1 MTRIDARP
9 AADTRP
15 GLKREIGLWT
25 ATAMVIGN
33 MIGSG
38 VFLLPAALAGVA
50 LVYGSSALL
59 AWVVTGVG
67 AMLLAGVFATM
78 GRAYPR
84 TGGPYAYARR
94 AFGDFVGFQTAW
106 GYWIAAWVG
115 NAAIAIAFVGYTTV
129 VWPGL
134 SESTLAMAMLAVGAI
149 WLLTFVNILG
159 VREGGRVQV
168 VTTILKFVPL
178 AVIGVI
184 GLFSFNADHFR
195 PFMDTTGTMGRD
207 TLTFLEGITAAIGLT
222 LWAFIGLESA
232 TVPAEEVKD
241 PERTIPRATYIGTAA
256 TTLIYIVATVAVMGI
271 IPLATLAG
279 SEAPFADA
287 ATEVFGGTWGKWVAV
302 IGMIS
307 AFGALNGWTLLT
319 ARISLAAAEDGLFPR
334 AFGKLHGKRRTP
346 VMGLVA
352 AAVLVTGLVFM
363 NYNASLVDQF
373 TFMLLLA
380 TLTTVV
386 PYAFAAAAELLLFIR
401 EPERFT
407 ERKMVRDAVIAGL
420 GFGYAL
426 WAMYATGSES
436 IAKGYI
442 LLMLGIPIFL
452 WMRRRRQTDR
462 IPIRTEHVEPPLE
475 LDETPVVVPDTPAS
489 VMR

>member
-1 MTRIDARP
+1 
-9 AADTRP
+9 
-15 GLKREIGLWT
+15 
-25 ATAMVIGN
+25 
-33 MIGSG
+33 
-38 VFLLPAALAGVA
+38 
-50 LVYGSSALL
+50 
-59 AWVVTGVG
+59 
-67 AMLLAGVFATM
+67 
-78 GRAYPR
+78 
-84 TGGPYAYARR
+84 
-94 AFGDFVGFQTAW
+94 
-106 GYWIAAWVG
+106 
-115 NAAIAIAFVGYTTV
+115 
-129 VWPGL
+129 
-134 SESTLAMAMLAVGAI
+134 
-149 WLLTFVNILG
+149 
-159 VREGGRVQV
+159 
-168 VTTILKFVPL
+168 
-178 AVIGVI
+178 
-184 GLFSFNADHFR
+184 
-195 PFMDTTGTMGRD
+195 
-207 TLTFLEGITAAIGLT
+207 
-222 LWAFIGLESA
+222 
-232 TVPAEEVKD
+232 
-241 PERTIPRATYIGTAA
+241 
-256 TTLIYIVATVAVMGI
+256 MGI

-334 AFGKLHGKRRTP
+334 TFARLHGKRRTP

-407 ERKMVRDAVIAGL
+407 GRKMVRDAVIAGL

-462 IPIRTEHVEPPLE
+462 IPIRTEHVEPTLE